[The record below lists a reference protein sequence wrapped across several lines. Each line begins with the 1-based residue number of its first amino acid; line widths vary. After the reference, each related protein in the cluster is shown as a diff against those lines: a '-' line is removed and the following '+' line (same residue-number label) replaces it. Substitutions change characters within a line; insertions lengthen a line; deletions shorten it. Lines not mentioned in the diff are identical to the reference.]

1 MKDKIPQPVVW
12 TSSSYH
18 YWASIIKETRPEYK
32 MRLWVVFT
40 VFTVYKLFKQETKI
54 QNAIMTISK
63 NHQITSDLNKIS

>member
-1 MKDKIPQPVVW
+1 
-12 TSSSYH
+12 
-18 YWASIIKETRPEYK
+18 

-63 NHQITSDLNKIS
+63 NHQITPDLNKISQHLFSQELCKLTA